1 MAGSGDKMN
10 EMISRVAQL
19 GMADKFHFTGFLTG
33 EDVYRMFKLTDV
45 FVMPSVSE
53 PFGIV
58 PLEAMQANVPVIIS
72 NQSGVSEILNHAIK
86 IDFWDTYAMADSI
99 YGLLQYNSLAEYLKH
114 SGKKEVNKFAWKHSA
129 KQVIDVYRSVLN

>member
-1 MAGSGDKMN
+1 M
-10 EMISRVAQL
+10 
-19 GMADKFHFTGFLTG
+19 
-33 EDVYRMFKLTDV
+33 TDV

-58 PLEAMQANVPVIIS
+58 PLEAMQADVPVIIS

-99 YGLLQYNSLAEYLKH
+99 YGLLKYPALSGFLKK
-114 SGKKEVNKFAWKHSA
+114 SGKKEVGGLTWQQSA
-129 KQVIDVYRSVLN
+129 KHVRNVYASLLNV

>member
-1 MAGSGDKMN
+1 AIRFVMAGTGDKMN
-10 EMISRVAQL
+10 EMIARVAQL
-19 GMADKFHFTGFLTG
+19 GLADRFHFTGFLKG
-33 EDVYRMFKLTDV
+33 DDVYRMFRMTNV

-86 IDFWDTYAMADSI
+86 IDFWDTYSLADSI
-99 YGLLQYNSLAEYLKH
+99 YGLLHYHSLSEFLQK
-114 SGKKEVNKFAWKHSA
+114 SGKKEVNK
-129 KQVIDVYRSVLN
+129 LT